1 MSEIDDE
8 VSQLWVSA
16 EIDDVSF
23 PMIVGALSRLDEPPS
38 GADDTER
45 MLNFVSLLLDH
56 GFVAVTSPYADPP
69 STPWPEQARGKAAIL
84 QRVRREWEALD
95 HEVTFLDLCWFHRPR
110 DGAAKAVTD

>member
-1 MSEIDDE
+1 MFPLVE
-8 VSQLWVSA
+8 VISQLAVSA
-16 EIDDVSF
+16 QTDDVSF
-23 PMIVGALSRLDEPPS
+23 PIVLDAWRDVAEPLP

-69 STPWPEQARGKAAIL
+69 SAPWPEQARGKAAIL

-95 HEVTFLDLCWFHRPR
+95 HEVTFLDLCWFHRPG
-110 DGAAKAVTD
+110 DGEAKAVTD